1 MVVVVMP
8 TTVSGDRSSRVQWQ
22 MAQCSGC
29 EAASE
34 PTLKADASW
43 DEPPETKPAQA

>member
-1 MVVVVMP
+1 VVVIP

-22 MAQCSGC
+22 IAQCSGC

-34 PTLKADASW
+34 PTLKAEASC
-43 DEPPETKPAQA
+43 DDPPETTPAQA